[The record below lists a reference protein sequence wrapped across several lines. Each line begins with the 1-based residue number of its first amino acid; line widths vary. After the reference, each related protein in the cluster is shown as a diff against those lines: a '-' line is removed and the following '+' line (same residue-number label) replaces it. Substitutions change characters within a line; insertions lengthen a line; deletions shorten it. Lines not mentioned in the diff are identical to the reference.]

1 MKKIL
6 FLIIQVQFISF
17 SVFSQNADIE
27 KIINSVKEN
36 YVPDKR
42 ISVYDVYTQK
52 SNNSIVIK
60 GKISDSDVYKKLL
73 QSAKNEGI
81 AFVDSIKLLPEN
93 TIGEKHWSVV
103 PLSAVYIRSKPDFA
117 AEIITQALLGTPV
130 KVLDKKGGWLLI
142 QTPDQYIGWTSTD
155 LKMIDRNELSLYNK
169 RTKVIVT
176 DNNTIVYEN
185 ASDESQ
191 RIMEVLMGNI
201 LTLEDNKTGRKFTQI
216 SFPDG
221 RKGYISSKSIK
232 TLSDWQKSFQLN
244 GENIIKTAKLFLGLP
259 YFWGGTSSRGVDC
272 SGFTKTVYFMYGLIL
287 QRDASQQF
295 YCGENVDIS
304 ESFDK
309 LQKGDLLFFGRKTA
323 SDPVKYNVVHVAIYM
338 GDKRFIHSSG
348 EVRINSLDANRFD
361 YDEYNYKRLIGA
373 RRIIGTTMKNI
384 SNVFHNEWYN

>member
-17 SVFSQNADIE
+17 SVFPQNADIE

-60 GKISDSDVYKKLL
+60 GKISDSYVYQKIL

-81 AFVDSIKLLPEN
+81 VFVDSIKLLPGN
-93 TIGEKHWSVV
+93 TFGEKYWSII
-103 PLSAVYIRSKPDFA
+103 PLSAVYIRSEPDFA
-117 AEIITQALLGTPV
+117 AEIITQAILGTPV

-155 LKMIDRNELSLYNK
+155 LKMIDKNELSLYNK
-169 RTKVIVT
+169 RTKVIVS

-185 ASDESQ
+185 ASDKSQ
-191 RIMEVLMGNI
+191 RIMEVLMGNM

-272 SGFTKTVYFMYGLIL
+272 SGFTKTVFFMYGLIL
-287 QRDASQQF
+287 PRDASQQF

-309 LQKGDLLFFGRKTA
+309 LQKGDLLFFGRKTT
-323 SDPVKYNVVHVAIYM
+323 SDPTKYNVVHVAIYM

-348 EVRINSLDANRFD
+348 EVRINSLDANSFD
-361 YDEYNYKRLIGA
+361 YDEYNHKRLIGA